1 MYGNKKKQPISMTQ
15 QLKELVY
22 EREIEK
28 LRELTDYY
36 KYRIATELK
45 IIKQMN
51 AEDVILSLERIVSTA
66 KKLNVSLEIVQEH
79 VKSSFVCYLL
89 GISKTNPVEAGL
101 RFELPE
107 DMREISIEHLLEDM
121 YALRE
126 EFSEEDKKLFF
137 DLSIKYAPK
146 EEPTESR

>member
-51 AEDVILSLERIVSTA
+51 AEDVILSLERIVSVA
-66 KKLNVSLEIVQEH
+66 KKLRISLEVDQEH

-101 RFELPE
+101 RFELPA
-107 DMREISIEHLLEDM
+107 DIREIGIEHSLEDM
-121 YALRE
+121 YAMRKA
-126 EFSEEDKKLFF
+126 FTAEDKMLFF

-146 EEPTESR
+146 DEPTENR

>member
-28 LRELTDYY
+28 LREITDYY
-36 KYRIATELK
+36 KYRIAAELK
-45 IIKQMN
+45 IIKELN
-51 AEDVILSLERIVSTA
+51 AEDIILSLERVVSTA
-66 KKLNVSLEIVQEH
+66 KKLSVSLEVEQEH

-89 GISKTNPVEAGL
+89 GITKTNPVEAGL
-101 RFELPE
+101 RFELPA
-107 DMREISIEHLLEDM
+107 DMGEISIEHSPEDM
-121 YALRE
+121 YAMQE

-137 DLSIKYAPK
+137 DISVKYAYRDQL
-146 EEPTESR
+146 TENR